1 MRRAHLA
8 RGLAALHRMGCRRVV
23 LYAWRPEF
31 VDWLDLVDA
40 DLVCYHVADEYSFEA
55 VERPIDARERA
66 MLERADQVFIHSP
79 ALMEKKGR
87 INPHTAFVTNGVDYE
102 AFATPRP
109 EPEDLRPIRRPRL
122 GYVGRI
128 KTQLDWNVLEALA
141 RTHPDWSLVFVGPEG
156 APGPWRERWQ
166 ALRTLPNVHWLGAR
180 TVDAIAPYVQHVDVG
195 LLCYRVDA
203 YTRYIYPL
211 KLHEFLA
218 AGVPVVG
225 SDIPS
230 LRRFDDTIAIA
241 AGVEGWERSVR
252 TALDDFLDRLRT
264 RRSLAHARP
273 GRRTPTRRTRPRLER
288 DRRTH
293 RVDPGLA
300 HAPGPAPG
308 VRRRSP
314 QGGNPMTASERTAH
328 PLEELGIPCRFCG
341 EPLRDTFADLGMTPL
356 CQNRIRREDLN
367 RPETFYPLHAFV
379 CRSCWLV
386 QLAEYASPEA
396 IFSDYAYFSSY
407 ADTWVEHAR
416 RYVEMVRER
425 LGLGPQS
432 LVVELASNDG
442 YLLQWFVRAGV
453 PVLGVEPA
461 ANVADVAREKGIRTV
476 TRFFGTEAAREL
488 REEYGAADLLL
499 GNNVLAHVPDLNDF
513 VEGMKRMLAP
523 DGVITMEFPHLLQ
536 LVEQNQFDTIYH
548 EHFSYFSFTV
558 VERVFAAHGI
568 TLFDVEELP
577 THGGSIRIWG
587 RHADRATPPVAP
599 RVRQMREREAAWGV
613 TRLETYT
620 GFAERIRRTKASI
633 LEFFI
638 QARRQERRVV
648 GYGAP
653 GKGNTLLNDCGI
665 GTDFLEFTVD
675 RSPHKQGTFTP
686 GTHIPILAPDAIDR
700 ARPDYV
706 FILPWNLRE
715 EIMRQM
721 VHVRRWG
728 GRFVVPIP
736 EVRVYD

>member
-1 MRRAHLA
+1 MPPSGGPVQCDVGILALVAEPWGGMWLSRQQILTRLARWFPVVWLDPARSWRRLLRRRGRGPVGLADATPAGAPGFGLVRQSAWTPGFYRPRTLARAMRRAHLA

-252 TALDDFLDRLRT
+252 TALDA
-264 RRSLAHARP
+264 RS
-273 GRRTPTRRTRPRLER
+273 RTP
-288 DRRTH
+288 DR
-293 RVDPGLA
+293 VA
-300 HAPGPAPG
+300 A
-308 VRRRSP
+308 RRR
-314 QGGNPMTASERTAH
+314 
-328 PLEELGIPCRFCG
+328 
-341 EPLRDTFADLGMTPL
+341 
-356 CQNRIRREDLN
+356 
-367 RPETFYPLHAFV
+367 
-379 CRSCWLV
+379 
-386 QLAEYASPEA
+386 
-396 IFSDYAYFSSY
+396 
-407 ADTWVEHAR
+407 
-416 RYVEMVRER
+416 
-425 LGLGPQS
+425 
-432 LVVELASNDG
+432 
-442 YLLQWFVRAGV
+442 
-453 PVLGVEPA
+453 
-461 ANVADVAREKGIRTV
+461 VARAHDWNAI
-476 TRFFGTEAAREL
+476 AAR
-488 REEYGAADLLL
+488 
-499 GNNVLAHVPDLNDF
+499 
-513 VEGMKRMLAP
+513 
-523 DGVITMEFPHLLQ
+523 I
-536 LVEQNQFDTIYH
+536 
-548 EHFSYFSFTV
+548 
-558 VERVFAAHGI
+558 
-568 TLFDVEELP
+568 
-577 THGGSIRIWG
+577 
-587 RHADRATPPVAP
+587 
-599 RVRQMREREAAWGV
+599 
-613 TRLETYT
+613 
-620 GFAERIRRTKASI
+620 ASI
-633 LEFFI
+633 LASRMRLDLPLACAAE
-638 QARRQERRVV
+638 
-648 GYGAP
+648 AP
-653 GKGNTLLNDCGI
+653 
-665 GTDFLEFTVD
+665 
-675 RSPHKQGTFTP
+675 
-686 GTHIPILAPDAIDR
+686 
-700 ARPDYV
+700 
-706 FILPWNLRE
+706 RE
-715 EIMRQM
+715 ETR
-721 VHVRRWG
+721 
-728 GRFVVPIP
+728 
-736 EVRVYD
+736 